1 VKSDDNLTMSKM
13 LKRNKIYLAL
23 IIYAGL
29 LIVLTG
35 CLNSSSKT
43 EEVIDARTPVT
54 VTSPEY
60 KAISETLEFPAVSV
74 YIRKNNIRSATTGTI
89 EDISV
94 TMGEF
99 VKKGQLL
106 FTIRTLEASALQG
119 SLNRDTGIVF
129 KGLIRISSPKD
140 GVISSVS
147 HQNGDFV
154 QEGDELAILSDQNSL
169 VFNLEAPF
177 ELRKYIE
184 QSRYCSLRLPDSTI
198 IKGVISGRM
207 PEMNIQAQTLS
218 YFIQPIG
225 SGHLPQNLIAAAIV
239 NKSTRTN
246 VQVLPR
252 AALLG
257 NETQTEFWVMKLV
270 NDSIA
275 VKVPVKKGI
284 ENFKEVEITDPQFL
298 SHEKI
303 LLTGNYGLSD
313 TAAIIIKK

>member
-1 VKSDDNLTMSKM
+1 MMKRNQINLT
-13 LKRNKIYLAL
+13 L

-29 LIVLTG
+29 LILLNG
-35 CLNSSSKT
+35 CRNSGSGT
-43 EEVIDARTPVT
+43 EKVIDARTPVT

-60 KAISETLEFPAVSV
+60 KSISETLEFPAVSV

-89 EDISV
+89 ENISV
-94 TMGEF
+94 ALGDF
-99 VKKGQLL
+99 VRRGQLL
-106 FTIRTLEASALQG
+106 FKIRTLEASALQG
-119 SLNRDTGIVF
+119 SLEGDTGFVF
-129 KGLIRISSPKD
+129 KGLIKINSPQD

-154 QEGDELAILSDQNSL
+154 QAGDELAVLSDQNSL

-184 QSRYCSLRLPDSTI
+184 QSRYCSLRLPDSTV

-218 YFIQPIG
+218 YFIQPMG

-284 ENFKEVEITDPQFL
+284 ENFIEVEIIDPQFL